1 MLRRI
6 KIYITVNNEQ
16 ANREID
22 EIVDEFTRTVEEMAG
37 NVEGLTVDVADH
49 MQEEDI

>member
-6 KIYITVNNEQ
+6 KIYITANNDI

-22 EIVDEFTRTVEEMAG
+22 DLVDEFTRTIEEKCG
-37 NVEGLTVDVADH
+37 NVEGLTVDVDDH